1 MEEHDLTKLC
11 KKYGLPSMEYS
22 KKLRHGDG
30 TFDRQTGKIQM
41 SESLRYA
48 SEAEILRV
56 ALHEAGHFNTCSFV
70 GEVLPFYAAIG
81 FFLFLAVCLVMP
93 EVRAFV
99 PSGIPFFGAVLMVLV
114 FETGRQRGERA
125 ANRWAKQHWPDDLSV
140 RGELY
145 F

>member
-22 KKLRHGDG
+22 TKLRHGDG
-30 TFDRQTGKIQM
+30 TFDRQTGKFQL
-41 SESLRYA
+41 SESLRHA
-48 SEAEILRV
+48 NEAEILRV
-56 ALHEAGHFNTCSFV
+56 ALHEAGHFHTCSFFR
-70 GEVLPFYAAIG
+70 EVLPLRAAIG
-81 FFLFLAVCLVMP
+81 FFVFLVVCLSAP
-93 EVRAFV
+93 QVRSII
-99 PSGIPFFGAVLMVLV
+99 PSGIPFFLAVLMVLV